1 MNMLLFYRIDMT
13 FELLLGKTVVQSLI
27 SYWTTWIL
35 GSFGHISYPYV
46 LIIELRQK
54 TYHSLIELKT
64 AAASVRNACSV
75 GCNVPSK

>member
-46 LIIELRQK
+46 INHR
-54 TYHSLIELKT
+54 
-64 AAASVRNACSV
+64 AAAE
-75 GCNVPSK
+75 NVLFPDRIEDGSGKRAECM